1 MEHARLRHC
10 NHRLCAHMKW
20 KQVLDPQAKVD
31 ILASSRAWVAS
42 AKPHGPLTD
51 SASDAQV
58 RRDTC
63 RIRVCV

>member
-1 MEHARLRHC
+1 
-10 NHRLCAHMKW
+10 MKW

-42 AKPHGPLTD
+42 AEPHDPLTD